1 MSGLKKNM
9 PNSLEKKREMIDSAY
24 TRISIRR
31 QCELLGLN
39 RSTYYM
45 KPAGE
50 SSFNLMLM
58 ELIDKQYTKTPF
70 YGYPKMTAWLRRE
83 NHLVNKKRV
92 ARLMRLMGLQAVFP
106 GQKTTIPAKNHKIYP
121 YLLRGVK
128 ITRPNQVWSTDIT
141 YIPITGGFM
150 YLVAV
155 IDWYSRYI
163 LSWELSNTLDGTF
176 CQEALTQALKKGT
189 PDIFNTDQGSQFT
202 AYAFTDML
210 SAAGIRISMD
220 GRGKFF
226 DNIFIERFWRSVK
239 YEDIY
244 IKMYGNV
251 IALIAGLG
259 TYFPFYNEE
268 RPHQHLGYSTP
279 EEVYFGY

>member
-9 PNSLEKKREMIDSAY
+9 PNSLEKKRKMIDPAY

-92 ARLMRLMGLQAVFP
+92 ARLMRLMGLQAILA
-106 GQKTTIPAKNHKIYP
+106 GYKIATAE
-121 YLLRGVK
+121 K
-128 ITRPNQVWSTDIT
+128 SMSSD
-141 YIPITGGFM
+141 
-150 YLVAV
+150 
-155 IDWYSRYI
+155 
-163 LSWELSNTLDGTF
+163 
-176 CQEALTQALKKGT
+176 LKPLCHT
-189 PDIFNTDQGSQFT
+189 
-202 AYAFTDML
+202 
-210 SAAGIRISMD
+210 
-220 GRGKFF
+220 
-226 DNIFIERFWRSVK
+226 
-239 YEDIY
+239 
-244 IKMYGNV
+244 
-251 IALIAGLG
+251 
-259 TYFPFYNEE
+259 FYNCCVRYASIVLCCHTKE
-268 RPHQHLGYSTP
+268 LA
-279 EEVYFGY
+279 